1 MATVAA
7 IIGAQ
12 ILGGI
17 GSGITE
23 GLREQQRRNE
33 WNQMYDFNK
42 EKFDFTKNFQNRQL
56 DQQFNLTQRGQNL
69 NFGSSMMGVGS
80 SIIGNLLSY
89 KHAQDTLSFQREVHQ
104 SGLDQYNQR
113 RQDIQNEG
121 LPLSYLHLQGS
132 GGFNRSIPNL
142 PMMRTQ
148 QLGRSVSN
156 PWGYANSGSNLRQ
169 TYGPRDAPPSYNESI
184 NSPNAGRP
192 GFDPVSGYPK

>member
-7 IIGAQ
+7 IIGAN

-23 GLREQQRRNE
+23 GLKNQQRRQE
-33 WNQMYDFNK
+33 WNQMYDFNRD
-42 EKFDFTKNFQNRQL
+42 KFNFQKDFQNRSL
-56 DQQFNLTQRGQNL
+56 EQQFNLNQRGQNFNL
-69 NFGSSMMGVGS
+69 AGGLINTGMNVGS

-89 KHAQDTLSFQREVHQ
+89 NHAQDTLNFQRNIH
-104 SGLDQYNQR
+104 NQR

-132 GGFNRSIPNL
+132 GAFNRSIPNL

-156 PWGYANSGSNLRQ
+156 PWGFANSGSNLRE
-169 TYGPRDAPPSYNESI
+169 TYGPRNTAPPTYSEAMNA
-184 NSPNAGRP
+184 PNTGGRP